1 MRGEPARAQG
11 REGVSLGAEGLGD
24 TLVCSAG
31 SPCGDWAAVHVLGG
45 WSLNV
50 HGDTCLCAGRGQP
63 AASPASPRCFRG
75 GEEDRTQTP
84 LGLLGGKASR
94 GFPRRAGAGGR
105 RAAPVPFLAPG
116 LSMDTGARLTRT
128 AAPLLGREDG
138 VNTLQCGRLWLGPGP
153 RGSGVQGPRRGG
165 AGRGRAERRGP
176 PHLAQRQ
183 GTTPLRAGDRE
194 GATFL
199 PPSRK
204 FLKHQSSP
212 WGRVVAGFGGQGA
225 KKQVEEK
232 GGTDLSSPCPPRGEG
247 GKMVGSPQARTSR
260 PLLPPGQEGEDVPR
274 SPAS

>member
-1 MRGEPARAQG
+1 MF
-11 REGVSLGAEGLGD
+11 
-24 TLVCSAG
+24 
-31 SPCGDWAAVHVLGG
+31 
-45 WSLNV
+45 
-50 HGDTCLCAGRGQP
+50 
-63 AASPASPRCFRG
+63 PR

-84 LGLLGGKASR
+84 LGLLGGEASR

-116 LSMDTGARLTRT
+116 LSVDTGAQLTRT

-138 VNTLQCGRLWLGPGP
+138 GEHAAVQAPLAGARSQGVWSPG
-153 RGSGVQGPRRGG
+153 SRRGG

-183 GTTPLRAGDRE
+183 GATPLRAGEGE

-247 GKMVGSPQARTSR
+247 GKMVGSPQARKSR
-260 PLLPPGQEGEDVPR
+260 PLLPPGQEGEDAPR

>member
-1 MRGEPARAQG
+1 MCTGTRVCARGGAGPACRVP
-11 REGVSLGAEGLGD
+11 GVPK
-24 TLVCSAG
+24 VF
-31 SPCGDWAAVHVLGG
+31 
-45 WSLNV
+45 
-50 HGDTCLCAGRGQP
+50 
-63 AASPASPRCFRG
+63 PR

-116 LSMDTGARLTRT
+116 LSVDTGAQLTRT

-138 VNTLQCGRLWLGPGP
+138 VNTLQCGRLWLRPGP
-153 RGSGVQGPRRGG
+153 RGSGVQGPRWGG
-165 AGRGRAERRGP
+165 AGRGRAKRRGP

-183 GTTPLRAGDRE
+183 GATPSRAGDRE

-247 GKMVGSPQARTSR
+247 GKMVGSLQARTSR
-260 PLLPPGQEGEDVPR
+260 PLLPPGQEGEDAPR